1 MSDDDSIIS
10 EEIDYRPDDGS
21 GSFHASEEHYND
33 ASTKSKITSRAA
45 VKSPVPGHTGWEGN
59 FQKSTVPSET
69 HSNDFSEDEY
79 SAEFEDTSAQGQ
91 FSVYSNDFD
100 EENENIVAD
109 VAVRK
114 TNTAVECKKSIETF
128 EQLEQP
134 LLRLPGINIASLQA
148 EIALEEISKEVVRL
162 RNQQKNLLHE
172 RRHVAREKKLRA
184 ENRRAQYDLE
194 LRNMKMELRDLK
206 SDNEMMR
213 SQHNSVKKSLEIMTY
228 SNTTL
233 EEDLRLKSKESDEIK
248 IKVIE
253 LQSKLEEQ
261 TQLLVDIEYDSQKKE
276 AKWAEERNAFK
287 EEILRFTLL
296 SSVVQQSLEAN
307 ELRYEKPTKI
317 RRKSATTAHLK
328 YRILMMIF

>member
-10 EEIDYRPDDGS
+10 EEIDYRPDDES

-33 ASTKSKITSRAA
+33 AASKSKIIGRAA
-45 VKSPVPGHTGWEGN
+45 VKSPVLGHTGWGGN
-59 FQKSTVPSET
+59 VQKSTVPSET
-69 HSNDFSEDEY
+69 HSNDFSEDDY
-79 SAEFEDTSAQGQ
+79 SAEFEETSAQGQ

-162 RNQQKNLLHE
+162 RNQQKNLLQE

-184 ENRRAQYDLE
+184 ENRRAQYDLQ
-194 LRNMKMELRDLK
+194 LRNMTVELRDLK

-213 SQHNSVKKSLEIMTY
+213 SQHSSVKKSLEIVTY

-233 EEDLRLKSKESDEIK
+233 EEDLRMKTKESDEIK
-248 IKVIE
+248 IKVME

-261 TQLLVDIEYDSQKKE
+261 MQLMVDKESDIQKKE

-307 ELRYEKPTKI
+307 ELRYETK
-317 RRKSATTAHLK
+317 KN
-328 YRILMMIF
+328 M

>member
-10 EEIDYRPDDGS
+10 EEIDYRPDDES

-33 ASTKSKITSRAA
+33 ASSKSRIIAAA
-45 VKSPVPGHTGWEGN
+45 VKSPVLGHTGWGEN
-59 FQKSTVPSET
+59 VLKSTVPAET
-69 HSNDFSEDEY
+69 HSNDFSEDDY
-79 SAEFEDTSAQGQ
+79 SAEFEETSAQGQ

-114 TNTAVECKKSIETF
+114 INTAVECKKTIETF
-128 EQLEQP
+128 DHLEQP

-148 EIALEEISKEVVRL
+148 EMALEEISKEVVRL
-162 RNQQKNLLHE
+162 RNQQKNLLQE

-194 LRNMKMELRDLK
+194 LRSMKMELRDLK
-206 SDNEMMR
+206 SGNEMMR
-213 SQHNSVKKSLEIMTY
+213 SQHSSVKKSLEIMTY

-233 EEDLRLKSKESDEIK
+233 EEDLRMKTKESDEIK
-248 IKVIE
+248 LKVVE

-261 TQLLVDIEYDSQKKE
+261 TQLLVDKEYDSQKKE
-276 AKWAEERNAFK
+276 AKWAEERNTFK

-296 SSVVQQSLEAN
+296 SAVVQQSLEAN
-307 ELRYEKPTKI
+307 ELR
-317 RRKSATTAHLK
+317 
-328 YRILMMIF
+328 